1 MADRTA
7 SRTTQSPNNGV
18 IEVVLASGTTMT
30 GGTDTLT
37 LTMADYGMSKVLTV
51 NGFVHT
57 TEDSVI
63 VADAGTCAVSGGV
76 LTYTTGAANNS
87 KKRIVVV
94 RGI

>member
-7 SRTTQSPNNGV
+7 SRTTQSPNNGI

-30 GGTDTLT
+30 GATDTLT
-37 LTMADYGMSKVLTV
+37 MTLADFGMSKVLTV
-51 NGFVHT
+51 NGFIHT

-63 VADAGTCAVSGGV
+63 VAEAGTTAVSSGV
-76 LTYTTGAANNS
+76 LTYTTIVGNDS